1 MWRPSLPIF
10 WRANLRHASS
20 APARYRSPSPLSS
33 MKNWNGHRLEPQGV
47 ASASEPSNMAC
58 ARRSLPRPC
67 GVLICF
73 RSCLPQTCRQ
83 CQKCEGSYHV
93 NSATSEAR
101 GNGELLGTSES
112 KAHSPLHPC
121 LLGTGSRRSG
131 GNARPLGCRQVKVGE
146 LDQPQA
152 RTDQMLLQ
160 PALDQWHQAFI
171 HSVALPTLLRPDAW
185 VL

>member
-33 MKNWNGHRLEPQGV
+33 MKNWNGHGLEPQGV
-47 ASASEPSNMAC
+47 ASASEPSNMPC
-58 ARRSLPRPC
+58 ARPSLPRPG
-67 GVLICF
+67 GVFMCV
-73 RSCLPQTCRQ
+73 RSCRPQTCRQ
-83 CQKCEGSYHV
+83 CKKCEGSYNV

-101 GNGELLGTSES
+101 GDGELLGTSGS

-131 GNARPLGCRQVKVGE
+131 GNARPLGCRQLKVGE

-160 PALDQWHQAFI
+160 PCTGSMPSGF
-171 HSVALPTLLRPDAW
+171 HSLCCVDNASTA
-185 VL
+185 